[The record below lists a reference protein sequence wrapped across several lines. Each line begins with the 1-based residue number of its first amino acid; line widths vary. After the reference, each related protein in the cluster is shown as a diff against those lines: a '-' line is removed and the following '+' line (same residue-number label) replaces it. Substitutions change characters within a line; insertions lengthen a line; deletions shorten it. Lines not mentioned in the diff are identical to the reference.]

1 MKDGSFFQAEPGDSS
16 PDMSL
21 FQCPPVCFSGVLFS
35 LLVQFPTC
43 PVLCLP
49 QELTWVFRSGPPAGF
64 SLSGFSQVPIGLA
77 SVPSLVDQAPPAD
90 AMALS
95 HCPPPPD
102 GSFLFSQLEPEPE
115 PLLDPPPPCL
125 SPGLLHVPM
134 SNPPADAMAL
144 SHCPPP

>member
-77 SVPSLVDQAPPAD
+77 SDQGCSMCQCRTLPCCYPVPRWVH
-90 AMALS
+90 LS
-95 HCPPPPD
+95 HY
-102 GSFLFSQLEPEPE
+102 S
-115 PLLDPPPPCL
+115 
-125 SPGLLHVPM
+125 SP
-134 SNPPADAMAL
+134 
-144 SHCPPP
+144 